1 MGLGGVVE
9 KVHENRLL
17 EPELSGFGL
26 RISFGSRISSFGFRV
41 QLPVVLVGRKI
52 CGGAWCKKPPSAEI
66 PICARGSGAAGE
78 VAAVARRYREL
89 LGAGGG
95 YILGPAH
102 LFQPNVPPENILAV
116 YRA

>member
-41 QLPVVLVGRKI
+41 
-52 CGGAWCKKPPSAEI
+52 E
-66 PICARGSGAAGE
+66 
-78 VAAVARRYREL
+78 
-89 LGAGGG
+89 
-95 YILGPAH
+95 
-102 LFQPNVPPENILAV
+102 PENGS
-116 YRA
+116 